1 MVTGEEATE
10 LRLLNLNLV
19 NGETFFNFSCFENS
33 GNTSE
38 VTGQEF
44 FNSNLSDQVVQGVC
58 LECHSEDGLAKASA
72 LVYAPSSTSGHENTN
87 FNLLQSYI
95 DADADNANTIL
106 EKVRGVGHGGGQ
118 QLDAESDDY
127 QNLVEFLGLIGGNQ
141 SGS

>member
-1 MVTGEEATE
+1 
-10 LRLLNLNLV
+10 
-19 NGETFFNFSCFENS
+19 
-33 GNTSE
+33 
-38 VTGQEF
+38 
-44 FNSNLSDQVVQGVC
+44 
-58 LECHSEDGLAKASA
+58 
-72 LVYAPSSTSGHENTN
+72 
-87 FNLLQSYI
+87 YI